1 MALLRRFRRYALIAA
16 AAATLSFAAGC
27 GTSNE
32 PVPEAEAK
40 KVVSDVQRQT
50 MRLMNEAA
58 EQAYQSVQKGDLEE
72 TKARVAQL
80 SVLST
85 KLSYD
90 GLATVEGIE
99 AVTGSIH
106 AAMRSLNAS
115 TPDPH
120 AATMKVATARLAVDA
135 LSHREQPMWLGLR
148 DALSADLERVAMAA
162 ESKNDPAASEAL
174 ASWRGH
180 LSIVRPA
187 VVVSREPSEAVKL
200 DSITAF
206 LTNALRSADWNGLRQ
221 AMPNLEAAL
230 NEVFADQDR
239 ETTVTPL
246 APTAEPP
253 HPILWSLGLGAF
265 IVAVL
270 TYVAW
275 KRYAA
280 EQGVTRVKSE
290 RDFEGRG

>member
-1 MALLRRFRRYALIAA
+1 MVFFGRFRRYALIAA
-16 AAATLSFAAGC
+16 GAATLLFAAGC
-27 GTSNE
+27 GSDE

-40 KVVSDVQRQT
+40 KVVTDVQRQT

-58 EQAYQSVQKGDLEE
+58 EGAYQSVQKGDLEQ
-72 TKARVAQL
+72 TKVRVAQL

-85 KLSYD
+85 KLSYE

-99 AVTGSIH
+99 AVTGSIN
-106 AAMRSLNAS
+106 AAMRALNAS
-115 TPDPH
+115 SPDRQS
-120 AATMKVATARLAVDA
+120 TTLKVATARLAVDA
-135 LSHREQPMWLGLR
+135 LSHREQPMWLGFR
-148 DALSADLERVAMAA
+148 DTLTGDLEKMAMAV
-162 ESKNDPAASEAL
+162 ESRNDPAASEAL

-180 LSIVRPA
+180 LTIVRPA
-187 VVVSREPSEAVKL
+187 VVVSRSASDAVKL

-206 LTNALRSADWNGLRQ
+206 LTNALRSGDWDGLRQ

-230 NEVFADQDR
+230 GEVFAEQDR

-265 IVAVL
+265 IVSVL

-275 KRYAA
+275 RRYEAD
-280 EQGVTRVKSE
+280 QGVARVKTE